1 MQYDDIA
8 LPNERSFGADFMEVF
23 LIMGTPKVVVGRLI
37 DNRLIFK
44 PVAISK
50 TTDWLKWLD
59 SDELVEFTAD
69 LLKLVEQIAKGRKKP
84 AEIALF
90 LSEWRETALL
100 NQEADVLRDITE
112 AEEELNA
119 GGGKDWSLLKKEIGL

>member
-1 MQYDDIA
+1 
-8 LPNERSFGADFMEVF
+8 
-23 LIMGTPKVVVGRLI
+23 MGTPKVVVGRLI
-37 DNRLIFK
+37 DGNLIFK
-44 PVAISK
+44 PVTISK
-50 TTDWLKWLD
+50 TADWLKWLD

-69 LLKLVEQIAKGRKKP
+69 LLKLVERIAKGRKNST
-84 AEIALF
+84 ELALF

-100 NQEADVLRDITE
+100 NQETDVLRDIKE

>member
-1 MQYDDIA
+1 M
-8 LPNERSFGADFMEVF
+8 V
-23 LIMGTPKVVVGRLI
+23 
-37 DNRLIFK
+37 RLIFK

-69 LLKLVEQIAKGRKKP
+69 LLKLVEQIAKGRKDSTKL
-84 AEIALF
+84 ALF

-100 NQEADVLRDITE
+100 NQETDVLRDITE

-119 GGGKDWSLLKKEIGL
+119 GGGKDWFPMMPLYWY

>member
-1 MQYDDIA
+1 
-8 LPNERSFGADFMEVF
+8 
-23 LIMGTPKVVVGRLI
+23 MGSPEVVVGRLF
-37 DNRLIFK
+37 DGRLIFK

-50 TTDWLKWLD
+50 AADWLKWLD

-69 LLKLVEQIAKGRKKP
+69 LLKLVEQISKGRKSS
-84 AEIALF
+84 EDVALF

-100 NQEADVLRDITE
+100 NQEADVLKDIAE

-119 GGGKDWSLLKKEIGL
+119 GEGKSWNIIKRDIGL